1 MRNYIIRRFLLM
13 IPTVL
18 ISATIVFFIIR
29 LVPGDVVDMMIEYS
43 EWLTV
48 EQRQAIVA
56 ELGLDVPVHIQYG
69 RWMGF
74 LRSSDGSFNG
84 LFQGNLG
91 TSWWTNRP
99 VTEDLLERW
108 PVTVELGIIAFVSA
122 QLAAFP
128 LGIYSALRQDTAGD
142 YIARSFAILCISIP
156 AFWLGTLIIV
166 LPAIWWDYMPPIK
179 YISLTED
186 PIGNLRMMIV
196 PGVILGMFMSGQAM
210 RMVRSMMLE
219 VLRQDYI
226 RTAWAKGLKERVVVV
241 RHALKN
247 ALIPVITIGGFQ
259 AMVMVGGSVVIEQ
272 IFMLPGLGRLVV
284 VATGR
289 RDYPTLVGVLL
300 LFVVALLIINLIV
313 DLTYGFLDPR
323 IRYQ

>member
-1 MRNYIIRRFLLM
+1 MSTYIIRRLLLM

-18 ISATIVFFIIR
+18 ISVSIVFFIIR
-29 LVPGDVVDMMIEYS
+29 LVPGDVVDMMIQYS
-43 EWLTV
+43 EYLS
-48 EQRQAIVA
+48 EEERQAIVA
-56 ELGLDVPVHIQYG
+56 ELGLDVPVHVQYG
-69 RWMGF
+69 RWVGF

-84 LFQGNLG
+84 LLQGNIG
-91 TSWWTNRP
+91 TSLWTNRP
-99 VTEDLLERW
+99 VTEDLLDRW
-108 PVTVELGIIAFVSA
+108 PITAELGIIALIAA
-122 QLAAFP
+122 QVAAFP
-128 LGIYSALRQDTAGD
+128 LGIYSALRQDTWGD
-142 YIARSFAILCISIP
+142 YIARSFAILAISIP
-156 AFWLGTLIIV
+156 SFWLGTLVII
-166 LPAIWWDYMPPIK
+166 LPAMWWDYMPPIM
-179 YISLTED
+179 YISFTED

-196 PGVILGMFMSGQAM
+196 PGVLLGMFMSGQSM

-259 AMVMVGGSVVIEQ
+259 AMVLIGGAVVIEQ

-300 LFVVALLIINLIV
+300 MFVLALLLINLIV

-323 IRYQ
+323 IRYR